1 MPGNSLGRG
10 RLLLLW
16 RLASGDVRRH
26 LVESVMVFV
35 VIAAAAATLT
45 VSIAL
50 SGVTDHPYQQTRM
63 ATAGPDVIADVAA
76 GGPAPAGGQ
85 AAGSAGGSPSSVIA
99 SLVGAPGVTAHSGP
113 YPYVYSTV
121 GFGGHRVDVVAEGR
135 DEAMSP
141 VDQPKL
147 THGAWLRPGAVVVE
161 AGFAD
166 ALGVRVGDRVTVGD
180 TDLRVAGIAVTAAV
194 PSYPSSLCHLACGM
208 AVPQDMGLVWVTRSA
223 ARHLGGNATPSYL
236 LNLKLKDPAQAAAF
250 VAKNGGG
257 PAPGSVPVLLSTWQ
271 GIRSADGA
279 LVQIEQV
286 ALQFGG
292 WLLGLLALA
301 GLAVLVGRRMT
312 EQTRRV
318 GLLKAVGAT
327 PATVAAV
334 LLAEHLVI
342 GAAAGAAGLLAGW
355 RLAPLLTG
363 TGSGLL
369 GGPGAPSIGPWTVTV
384 VAVVALGVPA
394 LSSFIPALR
403 ASRTSTSSGLAD
415 APRVPPRRPRLL
427 ALSARLPVPALLAVR
442 QLARRPRR
450 ALLNGASIMVTVT
463 GIVAILAS
471 YRYTHPS
478 SGGSG
483 IVNLRIS
490 RLDELMTI
498 ITIMLAVLAGVNTTF
513 IAWATAADARFSS
526 ALERAL
532 GASGRQVTSGLCIA
546 ALLPAVPA
554 ALAGLPLGV
563 EVYHLLVKAQSPPAL
578 PVWQLAAVFCVALLV
593 VAGLTAL
600 PSLAAARR
608 PPAEVL
614 QTA

>member
-1 MPGNSLGRG
+1 MTGNSPGWG

-45 VSIAL
+45 VSLAL
-50 SGVTDHPYQQTRM
+50 SGVTNNPYQQTRM
-63 ATAGPDVIADVAA
+63 ATAGPDVIADVGG
-76 GGPAPAGGQ
+76 GGPAPVGGQ
-85 AAGSAGGSPSSVIA
+85 ASGSAGGSPPSVIA

-121 GFGGHRVDVVAEGR
+121 RFGGHRVDVVAEGR
-135 DEAMSP
+135 DEALSP

-147 THGAWLRPGAVVVE
+147 THGAWLRPGGVVVE

-194 PSYPSSLCHLACGM
+194 PSYPSSMCHLACGM

-223 ARHLGGNATPSYL
+223 ASNLGVNATTSYL
-236 LNLKLKDPAQAAAF
+236 LNLKLKDPAQALAFAAD
-250 VAKNGGG
+250 NGRM
-257 PAPGSVPVLLSTWQ
+257 PAPGSAPVLLYAWQ
-271 GIRSADGA
+271 SIRGADGA

-327 PATVAAV
+327 PATVAVV

-355 RLAPLLTG
+355 LLAPLLTG

-369 GGPGAPSIGPWTVTV
+369 GGPGALSIGSSTIIV

-394 LSSFIPALR
+394 VSSFIPALR

-415 APRVPPRRPRLL
+415 EPRVPPRRPRLL
-427 ALSARLPVPALLAVR
+427 ALSARLPVPVLLAIR

-450 ALLNGASIMVTVT
+450 ALLNGVSIMVTVT

-471 YRYTHPS
+471 YGYTHPS
-478 SGGSG
+478 GGGGG

-490 RLDELMTI
+490 RLDELMSI

-546 ALLPAVPA
+546 AVLPAIPA

-563 EVYHLLVKAQSPPAL
+563 EVYHLLVKAQSLATP
-578 PVWQLAAVFCVALLV
+578 PVWQFAAVFCVTLLI

>member
-1 MPGNSLGRG
+1 MPGNSLGWG
-10 RLLLLW
+10 RLLLVW
-16 RLASGDVRRH
+16 RLAAGDVRRH
-26 LVESVMVFV
+26 PVESVMVFV
-35 VIAAAAATLT
+35 VIAAAAAMLT
-45 VSIAL
+45 VSLAL
-50 SGVTDHPYQQTRM
+50 SGVTNNPYQQTRM
-63 ATAGPDVIADVAA
+63 AAAGPDVIADVGG
-76 GGPAPAGGQ
+76 GGPAPVGGQ
-85 AAGSAGGSPSSVIA
+85 ASGSAGGSPSSVIA
-99 SLVGAPGVTAHSGP
+99 SLLGAPGVTAHSGP

-135 DEAMSP
+135 DEASSP

-147 THGAWLRPGAVVVE
+147 TQGAWLRPGGVVVE

-166 ALGVRVGDRVTVGD
+166 ALGVQVGDRVTVGD
-180 TDLRVAGIAVTAAV
+180 TDLRVTGIAVTAAV

-223 ARHLGGNATPSYL
+223 AGHLGVNATTSYL
-236 LNLKLKDPAQAAAF
+236 LNLKLEDPAQAPAF
-250 VAKNGGG
+250 VARNGSA
-257 PAPGSVPVLLSTWQ
+257 PAPGSAPVLLYTWQ
-271 GIRSADGA
+271 SIRGADGA

-301 GLAVLVGRRMT
+301 GLGVLVGRRMT

-327 PATVAAV
+327 PATVAVV

-342 GAAAGAAGLLAGW
+342 GAAAGAGGLLAGW
-355 RLAPLLTG
+355 LLAPLLTG

-369 GGPGAPSIGPWTVTV
+369 GGPGAPSIGSSTLTV

-394 LSSFIPALR
+394 ISSFIPALR

-415 APRVPPRRPRLL
+415 GPRVPPRRPRLL
-427 ALSARLPVPALLAVR
+427 ALSARLPAPLLLAVR
-442 QLARRPRR
+442 QFARRPRR
-450 ALLNGASIMVTVT
+450 ALLNAASIMVTVT

-471 YRYTHPS
+471 YRYTHP

-532 GASGRQVTSGLCIA
+532 GATGRQVATGLCIA
-546 ALLPAVPA
+546 AVLPAVPA

-563 EVYHLLVKAQSPPAL
+563 KVYHLLVKAQSPTTL
-578 PVWQLAAVFCVALLV
+578 PVWQLAAVFCATLLV

>member
-1 MPGNSLGRG
+1 MPGNSLGWG
-10 RLLLLW
+10 RLLLVW
-16 RLASGDVRRH
+16 RLAAGDVRRH
-26 LVESVMVFV
+26 PVESVMVFV
-35 VIAAAAATLT
+35 VIAAAAAMLT
-45 VSIAL
+45 VSLAL
-50 SGVTDHPYQQTRM
+50 SGVTNNPYQQTRM
-63 ATAGPDVIADVAA
+63 AAAGPDVIADVGG
-76 GGPAPAGGQ
+76 GGPAPVGGQ
-85 AAGSAGGSPSSVIA
+85 ASGSAGGSPSSVIA
-99 SLVGAPGVTAHSGP
+99 SLLGAPGVTAHSGP

-135 DEAMSP
+135 DEASSP

-147 THGAWLRPGAVVVE
+147 TQGAWLRPGGVVVE

-166 ALGVRVGDRVTVGD
+166 ALGVQVGDRVTVGD
-180 TDLRVAGIAVTAAV
+180 TDLRVTGIAVTAAV

-223 ARHLGGNATPSYL
+223 AGHLGVNATTSYL
-236 LNLKLKDPAQAAAF
+236 LNLKLEDPAQAPAF
-250 VAKNGGG
+250 VARNGSA
-257 PAPGSVPVLLSTWQ
+257 PAPGSAPVLLYTWQ
-271 GIRSADGA
+271 SIRGADGA

-301 GLAVLVGRRMT
+301 GLGVLVGRRMT

-327 PATVAAV
+327 PATVAVV

-342 GAAAGAAGLLAGW
+342 GAAAGAGGLLAGW
-355 RLAPLLTG
+355 LLAPLLTG

-369 GGPGAPSIGPWTVTV
+369 GGPGAPSIGSSTLTV

-394 LSSFIPALR
+394 ISSFIPALR

-415 APRVPPRRPRLL
+415 GPRVPPRRPRLL
-427 ALSARLPVPALLAVR
+427 ALSARLPAPLLLAVR
-442 QLARRPRR
+442 QFARRPRR
-450 ALLNGASIMVTVT
+450 ALLNAASIMVTVT

-471 YRYTHPS
+471 YRYTHP

-532 GASGRQVTSGLCIA
+532 GATGRQVATGLCIA
-546 ALLPAVPA
+546 AVLPAVPA

-563 EVYHLLVKAQSPPAL
+563 KVYHLLVKAQSPTTL
-578 PVWQLAAVFCVALLV
+578 PVWQLAAVFCGTLLV
-593 VAGLTAL
+593 VAGLTAV

>member
-1 MPGNSLGRG
+1 MIS
-10 RLLLLW
+10 
-16 RLASGDVRRH
+16 
-26 LVESVMVFV
+26 
-35 VIAAAAATLT
+35 
-45 VSIAL
+45 
-50 SGVTDHPYQQTRM
+50 
-63 ATAGPDVIADVAA
+63 
-76 GGPAPAGGQ
+76 
-85 AAGSAGGSPSSVIA
+85 

-135 DEAMSP
+135 DEASSP

-208 AVPQDMGLVWVTRSA
+208 DVPQDMGLVWVTRSA
-223 ARHLGGNATPSYL
+223 ARHLGGNATASYL

-250 VAKNGGG
+250 AAANGRA
-257 PAPGSVPVLLSTWQ
+257 PAPGSAPVLLYTWQ
-271 GIRSADGA
+271 GIRGADGA

-327 PATVAAV
+327 PATVAVV

-342 GAAAGAAGLLAGW
+342 GAAAGAAGLVAGW

-369 GGPGAPSIGPWTVTV
+369 GGPGAPSLGSSTIIV
-384 VAVVALGVPA
+384 VAVVARGVPA

-415 APRVPPRRPRLL
+415 EPRVPARRPRLL
-427 ALSARLPVPALLAVR
+427 ALSARLPVPDASRHPPARPAPAPGAPQRR
-442 QLARRPRR
+442 QHHGHGDRHRRSPGQLRLHSPGRRRQRHREPADRPPRR
-450 ALLNGASIMVTVT
+450 ADDHH
-463 GIVAILAS
+463 
-471 YRYTHPS
+471 HP
-478 SGGSG
+478 
-483 IVNLRIS
+483 V
-490 RLDELMTI
+490 
-498 ITIMLAVLAGVNTTF
+498 MLAVLAGVNTTF
-513 IAWATAADARFSS
+513 IAWATAADARVLF
-526 ALERAL
+526 
-532 GASGRQVTSGLCIA
+532 GAGTGARGFRRSGDVRSVYRRHAPGHPRRPGL
-546 ALLPAVPA
+546 LR
-554 ALAGLPLGV
+554 PLGV
-563 EVYHLLVKAQSPPAL
+563 EVYHLLVQAQSPTTL
-578 PVWQLAAVFCVALLV
+578 PVWQLAAVFGVTLLV

-600 PSLAAARR
+600 PSLAAAARR